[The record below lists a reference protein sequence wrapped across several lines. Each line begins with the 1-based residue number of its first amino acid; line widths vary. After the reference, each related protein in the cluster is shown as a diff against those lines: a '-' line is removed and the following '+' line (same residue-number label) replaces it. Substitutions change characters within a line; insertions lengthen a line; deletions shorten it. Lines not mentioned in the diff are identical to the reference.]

1 MGEEEEEEEVGVVKA
16 DRRSL
21 DSDEGVLDA
30 WPRRE
35 GDRSPRPWGRAD
47 VDRRHGA

>member
-1 MGEEEEEEEVGVVKA
+1 MGEEEEEEEEEEEVGVVKA

-21 DSDEGVLDA
+21 DSDEGVLDP

-35 GDRSPRPWGRAD
+35 GDRSGLG
-47 VDRRHGA
+47 VVGGAGDK